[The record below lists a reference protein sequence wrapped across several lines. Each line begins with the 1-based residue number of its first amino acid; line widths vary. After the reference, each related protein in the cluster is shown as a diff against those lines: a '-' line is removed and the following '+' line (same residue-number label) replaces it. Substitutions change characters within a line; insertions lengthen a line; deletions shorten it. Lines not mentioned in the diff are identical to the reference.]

1 MILLGVG
8 TELSSIEEMF
18 QRWPIGV
25 AKWEAGAGVSDHL
38 NEDVLSSVLAR
49 ILASV
54 ESLRGRDFISRI
66 TPLLAEVIKADY
78 VLIGR
83 LESDGQSVRSL
94 CVSQGERIVDNV
106 SYSLAGTPCQHVSND
121 SICVYPRD
129 VCQLFPEDKLLV
141 DMGVQA
147 YLGAPLHNANRE
159 VMGVLVALYESPII
173 DARHIENLFS
183 LFAGRIAAEILSM
196 ESQAALEQELEKSR
210 KLQEQYQLLAR
221 QERDARQR
229 AQKANRVKSAFV
241 ANMSHEVKTPMNA
254 MLAFCQMLLKSDLS
268 QSQRL
273 QVQNMLDAGQQLMT
287 MLNDVLELS
296 RLEDGVFE
304 LPENEVR
311 SHSLLD
317 NVVEQTASQLLQK
330 PVKLSYSITPA
341 VPPKLILSEYHI
353 QKVVTN
359 LLSNAVKFT
368 VLGDIH
374 VGVNFSQTDTDTGE
388 LTVVVGDTG
397 KGIDPHFIDELFE
410 PFTQQNMSHTRDF
423 GGAGLGLHLAHKLIS
438 AMGGTIDVESVVGQG
453 SVFTVHLPVG
463 IADGMSERVLSTIGV
478 VGLVSMQG
486 NSHLTTNNLSFL
498 GATVMEFDATV
509 PLALQ
514 LVQCPVTAII
524 IDADSDS
531 GLNTG
536 VEHLIA
542 EAKHEGVPVIA
553 VMPKGVVLH
562 DQQLVSLDGVA
573 CIQAPVLMNEW
584 AHTLE
589 AIADHSDVAEA
600 APKGRKAR
608 ILLVEDN
615 RLNQEIAL
623 CILEDAG
630 YHVDIANNGQEA
642 VASLQ
647 ATPDGYQLV
656 LMDIQMPVMDG
667 LEATRIIR
675 EQLHNAVPIVAVTA
689 GIAVQDRQQCD
700 EAGMDDFIPK
710 PIDEDFVLQ
719 KVRYYTSGAHQHPM

>member
-1 MILLGVG
+1 MAD
-8 TELSSIEEMF
+8 LSC
-18 QRWPIGV
+18 
-25 AKWEAGAGVSDHL
+25 KLDAGASVSDRL
-38 NEDVLSSVLAR
+38 TDDVLSSVLAR
-49 ILASV
+49 ILADV

-66 TPLLAEVIKADY
+66 APLLAEVINADA

-83 LESDGQSVRSL
+83 LEHDAEHVRTL
-94 CVSQGERIVDNV
+94 CVTKGSQIIDNFR
-106 SYSLAGTPCQHVSND
+106 YSLTGTPCQNVAD
-121 SICVYPRD
+121 DRICVYTSD
-129 VCQLFPEDKLLV
+129 VCRIFPKDALLAE
-141 DMGVQA
+141 MGVQG
-147 YLGAPLHNANRE
+147 YLGAPLHGAE
-159 VMGVLVALYESPII
+159 GDVLGVLVALYEHPI
-173 DARHIENLFS
+173 DEPQTVETLFS

-196 ESQAALEQELEKSR
+196 EAQAALEQELDKSQ

-221 QERDARQR
+221 QERDARHR

-254 MLAFCQMLLKSDLS
+254 MLAFCQMLLKSELN

-311 SHSLLD
+311 CHSLLD
-317 NVVEQTASQLLQK
+317 SVIEQAASQLLQK
-330 PVKLSYSITPA
+330 PVKLSYSINPS
-341 VPPKLILSEYHI
+341 VPPKLVLSEYHV

-368 VLGDIH
+368 MHGDVH
-374 VGVNFSQTDTDTGE
+374 VGVNYSQTDGETGALTLVVADTG
-388 LTVVVGDTG
+388 T
-397 KGIDPHFIDELFE
+397 GIDPQFIDELFE
-410 PFTQQNMSHTRDF
+410 PFTQQNTSYTRDF
-423 GGAGLGLHLAHKLIS
+423 GGAGLGLHLAHKLTA
-438 AMGGTIDVESVVGQG
+438 AMGGTIEVESVVGQG

-463 IADGMSERVLSTIGV
+463 LADGMPDRALPSSGV
-478 VGLVSMQG
+478 VGLVSLQG
-486 NSHLTTNNLSFL
+486 SGHLTANNLSFL
-498 GATVMEFDATV
+498 GASVMEFDAAV

-524 IDADSDS
+524 IDADCDI
-531 GLNTG
+531 GLNAG
-536 VEHLIA
+536 VENLIA

-553 VMPKGVVLH
+553 VMPKGVIMH
-562 DQQLVSLDGVA
+562 ENQLASLEGVA
-573 CIQAPVLMNEW
+573 CIQSPVLMGEW
-584 AHTLE
+584 VHALE
-589 AIADHSDVAEA
+589 SVADNKEPADDM
-600 APKGRKAR
+600 PKALNAR

-623 CILEDAG
+623 CILEEAG
-630 YHVDIANNGQEA
+630 YRVDVANNGQEA
-642 VASLQ
+642 VASMQ
-647 ATPDGYQLV
+647 ACPDGYQLV

-675 EQLHNAVPIVAVTA
+675 EKLQNRVPIVAVTA

-719 KVRYYTSGAHQHPM
+719 KVRYYTSGAHQHTI

>member
-1 MILLGVG
+1 VMAD
-8 TELSSIEEMF
+8 LSC
-18 QRWPIGV
+18 RLD
-25 AKWEAGAGVSDHL
+25 AGASVSDPL
-38 NEDVLSSVLAR
+38 TDDVLSSVLAR
-49 ILASV
+49 ILADV

-66 TPLLAEVIKADY
+66 APLLAEVIKADY

-83 LESDGQSVRSL
+83 LEHDAAHVRSL
-94 CVSQGERIVDNV
+94 CVTKGTQIIDNFR
-106 SYSLAGTPCQHVSND
+106 YSLAGTPCQNVTD
-121 SICVYPRD
+121 DRICVYTND
-129 VCQLFPEDKLLV
+129 VCRVFPEDALLAE
-141 DMGVQA
+141 MGVQG
-147 YLGAPLHNANRE
+147 YLGAPLHGAE
-159 VMGVLVALYESPII
+159 GGVMGVLVALYEQPIVAPQI
-173 DARHIENLFS
+173 VETLFS

-196 ESQAALEQELEKSR
+196 EAQAALEQELDKSQ

-221 QERDARQR
+221 QERDARHR

-254 MLAFCQMLLKSDLS
+254 MLAFCQMLLKSELN

-296 RLEDGVFE
+296 RLEDGIFE

-317 NVVEQTASQLLQK
+317 NVIEQAASQLLQK
-330 PVKLSYSITPA
+330 PVKLSYSINPS
-341 VPPKLILSEYHI
+341 VPPKLVLSEYHV

-368 VLGDIH
+368 MLGDIH
-374 VGVNFSQTDTDTGE
+374 VGVNFSQTD
-388 LTVVVGDTG
+388 GDTG
-397 KGIDPHFIDELFE
+397 ALTLVVADTGTGIDPQFIDELFE
-410 PFTQQNMSHTRDF
+410 PFTQQNVSHTRDF
-423 GGAGLGLHLAHKLIS
+423 GGAGLGLHLAHKLTAS
-438 AMGGTIDVESVVGQG
+438 MGGTIEVESVVGQG

-463 IADGMSERVLSTIGV
+463 LADGMPERALPGSGV
-478 VGLVSMQG
+478 VGLVSLQG
-486 NSHLTTNNLSFL
+486 NGHLTANNLSFL
-498 GATVMEFDATV
+498 GASVMEFDAAV

-514 LVQCPVTAII
+514 LVQCPVTAIV
-524 IDADSDS
+524 IDADGDI
-531 GLNTG
+531 GLNAG
-536 VEHLIA
+536 VENLIA

-553 VMPKGVVLH
+553 VMPKGVIMH
-562 DQQLVSLDGVA
+562 EDQLASIEGVT
-573 CIQAPVLMNEW
+573 CIQSPVLMGEW
-584 AHTLE
+584 VHALE
-589 AIADHSDVAEA
+589 SVADNDEPADDM
-600 APKGRKAR
+600 PKALNAR

-630 YHVDIANNGQEA
+630 YRVDVANNGQEA
-642 VASLQ
+642 VASMQ
-647 ATPDGYQLV
+647 ACPDGYQLV

-675 EQLHNAVPIVAVTA
+675 EQLHNRVPIVAVTA

>member
-1 MILLGVG
+1 MAD
-8 TELSSIEEMF
+8 LSC
-18 QRWPIGV
+18 RLD
-25 AKWEAGAGVSDHL
+25 AGASVSDPL
-38 NEDVLSSVLAR
+38 TDDVLSSVLAR
-49 ILASV
+49 ILADV

-66 TPLLAEVIKADY
+66 APLLAEVIKADY

-83 LESDGQSVRSL
+83 LEHDAAHVRSL
-94 CVSQGERIVDNV
+94 CVTKGTQIIDNFR
-106 SYSLAGTPCQHVSND
+106 YSLAGTPCQNVTD
-121 SICVYPRD
+121 DRICVYTND
-129 VCQLFPEDKLLV
+129 VCRVFPEDALLAE
-141 DMGVQA
+141 MGVQG
-147 YLGAPLHNANRE
+147 YLGAPLHGAE
-159 VMGVLVALYESPII
+159 GGVMGVLVALYEQPIVAPQI
-173 DARHIENLFS
+173 VETLFS

-196 ESQAALEQELEKSR
+196 EAQAALEQELDKSQ

-221 QERDARQR
+221 QERDARHR

-254 MLAFCQMLLKSDLS
+254 MLAFCQMLLKSELN

-296 RLEDGVFE
+296 RLEDGIFE

-317 NVVEQTASQLLQK
+317 NVIEQAASQLLQK
-330 PVKLSYSITPA
+330 PVKLSYSINPS
-341 VPPKLILSEYHI
+341 VPPKLVLSEYHV

-368 VLGDIH
+368 MLGDIH
-374 VGVNFSQTDTDTGE
+374 VGVNFSQTD
-388 LTVVVGDTG
+388 GDTG
-397 KGIDPHFIDELFE
+397 ALTLVVADTGTGIDPQFIDELFE
-410 PFTQQNMSHTRDF
+410 PFTQQNVSHTRDF
-423 GGAGLGLHLAHKLIS
+423 GGAGLGLHLAHKLTAS
-438 AMGGTIDVESVVGQG
+438 MGGTIEVESVVGQG

-463 IADGMSERVLSTIGV
+463 LADGMPERALPGSGV
-478 VGLVSMQG
+478 VGLVSLQG
-486 NSHLTTNNLSFL
+486 NGHLTANNLSFL
-498 GATVMEFDATV
+498 GASVMEFDAAV

-514 LVQCPVTAII
+514 LVQCPVTAIV
-524 IDADSDS
+524 IDADGDI
-531 GLNTG
+531 GLNAG
-536 VEHLIA
+536 VENLIA

-553 VMPKGVVLH
+553 VMPKGVIMH
-562 DQQLVSLDGVA
+562 EDQLASIEGVT
-573 CIQAPVLMNEW
+573 CIQSPVLMGEW
-584 AHTLE
+584 VHALE
-589 AIADHSDVAEA
+589 SVADNDEPADDM
-600 APKGRKAR
+600 PKALNAR

-630 YHVDIANNGQEA
+630 YRVDVANNGQEA
-642 VASLQ
+642 VASMQ
-647 ATPDGYQLV
+647 ACPDGYQLV

-675 EQLHNAVPIVAVTA
+675 EQLHNRVPIVAVTA

>member
-1 MILLGVG
+1 MSD
-8 TELSSIEEMF
+8 LSC
-18 QRWPIGV
+18 
-25 AKWEAGAGVSDHL
+25 KLDAGASVSDPL
-38 NEDVLSSVLAR
+38 TDDVLSSVLAR
-49 ILASV
+49 ILADV

-66 TPLLAEVIKADY
+66 APLLAEVIKADHI
-78 VLIGR
+78 LIGR
-83 LESDGQSVRSL
+83 LEKDGLHVRTL
-94 CVSQGERIVDNV
+94 CVTQGLKIVDNFR
-106 SYSLAGTPCQHVSND
+106 YSLAGTPCQNVAD
-121 SICVYPRD
+121 DRLCVYARD
-129 VCQLFPEDKLLV
+129 VCNLFPEDELLS

-147 YLGAPLHNANRE
+147 YLGAPLNGADGE
-159 VMGVLVALYESPII
+159 VMGVLVALYRSPII
-173 DARHIENLFS
+173 DSRHIENLFS

-196 ESQAALEQELEKSR
+196 EALAAFEQELEKSQR
-210 KLQEQYQLLAR
+210 LQEQYQLLAR
-221 QERDARQR
+221 QERDARHR

-254 MLAFCQMLLKSDLS
+254 MLAFCQMLLKSELN

-296 RLEDGVFE
+296 RLEDGIFE
-304 LPENEVR
+304 LPENETR

-317 NVVEQTASQLLQK
+317 SVIEQAASQLLQK
-330 PVKLSYSITPA
+330 PVKLTYSINSS
-341 VPPKLILSEYHI
+341 VPPKLVLSEHHV

-368 VLGDIH
+368 MHGDIH
-374 VGVNFSQTDTDTGE
+374 VGVTFSQTDGDAGA

-397 KGIDPHFIDELFE
+397 TGIDPQFIDEIFE
-410 PFTQQNMSHTRDF
+410 PFTQQNTSHTRDF
-423 GGAGLGLHLAHKLIS
+423 GGAGLGLHLAHKLTA
-438 AMGGTIDVESVVGQG
+438 AMGGTIEVESVVGQG

-463 IADGMSERVLSTIGV
+463 LADGMPDRALPSSGV
-478 VGLVSMQG
+478 VGLVSLQG
-486 NSHLTTNNLSFL
+486 NSHLTANNLSFL
-498 GATVMEFDATV
+498 GASVMEFDAAV

-514 LVQCPVTAII
+514 LVQCPVSAII
-524 IDADSDS
+524 IDADGDT
-531 GLNTG
+531 GLNAG
-536 VEHLIA
+536 VESLIA
-542 EAKHEGVPVIA
+542 EAKHEGVPVVA
-553 VMPKGVVLH
+553 VMPKGVIMH
-562 DQQLVSLDGVA
+562 QDQLASIEGVN
-573 CIQAPVLMNEW
+573 CIQSPVLMGEW
-584 AHTLE
+584 VRALE
-589 AIADHSDVAEA
+589 SAADNDEPSDDVHR
-600 APKGRKAR
+600 PVNAR

-623 CILEDAG
+623 CILEEAG
-630 YHVDIANNGQEA
+630 YRVDVANNGQEA
-642 VASLQ
+642 VASMR
-647 ATPDGYQLV
+647 ACPDGYQLV

-675 EQLHNAVPIVAVTA
+675 EQLHNRVPIVAVTA